1 MDFVKIQRATMGK
14 NAADII
20 ILCMLAASFSILFVV
35 NKTASNAEFVNRA
48 EPKYHWI
55 VQGLLNVVGYS
66 TIVIPGYL
74 VYKYVKKINY
84 LDKGGTTCLGTI
96 IRSCFSEDELI
107 DHNSLTQLGAGS
119 QNRTTCEEITLLLY
133 YFTGLLVA
141 FLIWGVLQE
150 KIITQKYVNQ
160 AGEEGYFKDSQFLV
174 FVNRVLAF
182 VMSGTYIY
190 CSRQPRHRC
199 PMYKYIY
206 CSISNILS
214 SWCQYEALKY
224 LSFPH
229 QVIGKAAK
237 IIPVMVMGKIV
248 SRTKYETYEYV
259 TAFVLSIGMLFFMWD
274 TGNDKATSTVTTF
287 SGVFLLCSY
296 IVFDSFTSNW
306 QGALFKQYHMSP
318 VQMMCVVN
326 LFSCA
331 FTSISL
337 IQQGGFATSIRFM
350 LQFPAFVFDCLL
362 ISVCSAGGQ
371 LFIYSTL
378 ATFGPLVFAIITTI
392 RQGFSILLSCIIYHH
407 EVHALGVLGVSLVFA
422 SIFLRI
428 YCSHRIKV
436 LRNKAKMRLNQQID
450 S

>member
-1 MDFVKIQRATMGK
+1 MDFVKLQRATMGRST
-14 NAADII
+14 ADII
-20 ILCMLAASFSILFVV
+20 ILCMLAASFSILFVL
-35 NKTASNAEFVNRA
+35 NKTTSNADFINRV

-55 VQGLLNVVGYS
+55 VQGLLNVIGYS

-74 VYKYVKKINY
+74 VFKYVKKINY
-84 LDKGGTTCLGTI
+84 LDKSGNSCLGTI
-96 IRSCFSEDELI
+96 IRSCFGEDDLI
-107 DHNSLTQLGAGS
+107 EHNNLTQHGAS
-119 QNRTTCEEITLLLY
+119 PHVRTMCEEILLLLY

-150 KIITQKYVNQ
+150 KIMTQKYVNE

-182 VMSGTYIY
+182 LMSGTYIY

-206 CSISNILS
+206 CSITNILS
-214 SWCQYEALKY
+214 SWCQYEALKC

-237 IIPVMVMGKIV
+237 VIPVMLMGSIV
-248 SRTKYETYEYV
+248 SRTKYEVYEYV
-259 TAFVLSIGMLFFMWD
+259 TASILSIGMLFFMWD
-274 TGNDKATSTVTTF
+274 TGNDKASSTVTTF
-287 SGVFLLCSY
+287 SGVILLCSY
-296 IVFDSFTSNW
+296 IGFDSFTSNW

-337 IQQGGFATSIRFM
+337 VQQGGFVSSISFM
-350 LQFPAFVFDCLL
+350 LQFPTFVFDCLL

-378 ATFGPLVFAIITTI
+378 ATYGPLVFVIITTI

-407 EVHALGVLGVSLVFA
+407 EVHALGVFGISLVFA

-428 YCSHRIKV
+428 YCDHRIRMI
-436 LRNKAKMRLNQQID
+436 RNKAKMRRDQQID